1 LLHAC
6 IPLGFDMKPFITSK
20 PLLGLSICA
29 LTLSGLGTA
38 NAGKVT
44 NSRADVTVCDTLAS
58 LTVVKE
64 MPKGSALLS
73 DCRVLKKG
81 TWWGVV
87 LIDLIES
94 SQVEQIAIPLTD
106 GTTMKVWAPA
116 EQLYRIYD

>member
-1 LLHAC
+1 MASIL
-6 IPLGFDMKPFITSK
+6 FDFHMKPLITTAL
-20 PLLGLSICA
+20 LLGLATCA
-29 LTLSGLGTA
+29 LTLIGVGIA

-44 NSRADVTVCDTLAS
+44 NVKADVTVCDTLDS

-64 MPKGSALLS
+64 MPKGSALLN

-94 SQVEQIAIPLTD
+94 SNAEQIAIPFTN
-106 GTTMKVWAPA
+106 GTALKVWAPA
-116 EQLYRIYD
+116 NELYNID